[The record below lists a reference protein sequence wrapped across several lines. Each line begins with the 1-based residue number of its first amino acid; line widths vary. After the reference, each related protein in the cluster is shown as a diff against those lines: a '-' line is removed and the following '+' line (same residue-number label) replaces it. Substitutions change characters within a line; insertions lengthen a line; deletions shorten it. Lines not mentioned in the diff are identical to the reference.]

1 MASNWIA
8 PVNNSVDLSGVIKSP
23 PNSIDAYFLNPSK
36 NSFDMSLSNVLKTI
50 GNIGSAFTPFAGIA
64 SAIGSFFGQDN
75 QNELQLQAQRE
86 TNAQNYKIWQEQQQ
100 HNIDMFNLQ
109 NDANIANWEMQHR
122 ASVNDWKMQQ
132 EYNTAFAQRQR
143 LEDAGLNPYLMMN
156 GGSAGVAQSQP
167 NMPNMNGAQATP
179 AGAPQ
184 MQAPHPSAFI
194 DPITTALNQMQQSL
208 VSSSQALKNVV
219 DTGATAEKTPVEVNN
234 INADTGKKEAE
245 AGKAEAEAKES
256 VSRTELNNINKY
268 WKPKL
273 FEQDKI
279 FKDRTNQSLFWS
291 NSILRNQA
299 LISDLTFNEEINL
312 KRATTMNMLLD
323 VDTKRQLLS
332 YMPAEQAATLY
343 LMSCQAASEVKKGH
357 MYEANAKAF
366 IAQAFSSISQGYMY
380 KQQGNYYGAL
390 STGQNYDNQVRFY
403 GLEDEKK
410 ATQYYWKSQY
420 ENNWFDYD
428 SQKGF
433 NTHYK
438 MMNDIYGVGM
448 YKGANYFAT
457 KLYNAANL
465 SLDLDVTR
473 FGADIYDLNEMK
485 GYHFVGQA
493 FRELFGGWFPF
504 SAGYNINYQRP
515 QPQKQMRPIGFAR

>member
-1 MASNWIA
+1 MAMASDWIA

-23 PNSIDAYFLNPSK
+23 PNSIDAYFLNPLK
-36 NSFDMSLSNVLKTI
+36 NRFDMSLSNVLKTI

-132 EYNTAFAQRQR
+132 DYNTASAQRQR
-143 LEDAGLNPYLMMN
+143 LEDAGLNPYLMMQ
-156 GGSAGVAQSQP
+156 GGNAGVAQSQP

-194 DPITTALNQMQQSL
+194 DPISTALNQMQQSL

-268 WKPKL
+268 WQPKL
-273 FEQDKI
+273 LEQDKI
-279 FKDRTNQSLFWS
+279 FKDRTNQGLFWS
-291 NSILRNQA
+291 NNILRNQS
-299 LISDLTFNEEINL
+299 LISDLTFQDEIEL
-312 KRATTMNMLLD
+312 KRATTMNMVLD
-323 VDTKRQLLS
+323 ADTKAQLLS
-332 YMPAEQAATLY
+332 FMPAEQAAQLEIMAMQAYQLY
-343 LMSCQAASEVKKGH
+343 ESGKCSAEQAKYFITGQI
-357 MYEANAKAF
+357 ANKAT
-366 IAQAFSSISQGYMY
+366 AFNQRM
-380 KQQGNYYGAL
+380 QGNYYGAM
-390 STGQNYDNQVRFY
+390 TGYYGEMTRGLKFDNDFKFEKFKRY
-403 GLEDEKK
+403 GEDM
-410 ATQYYWKSQY
+410 
-420 ENNWFDYD
+420 F
-428 SQKGF
+428 
-433 NTHYK
+433 
-438 MMNDIYGVGM
+438 
-448 YKGANYFAT
+448 
-457 KLYNAANL
+457 NAAGLSIQLDIASTSN
-465 SLDLDVTR
+465 SLDFEKMLGKWYKDNKPTNFMKWNYYNYRHLGIKPHIEGEFNFSRELGIPGLDAT
-473 FGADIYDLNEMK
+473 N
-485 GYHFVGQA
+485 GYH
-493 FRELFGGWFPF
+493 LNISGG
-504 SAGYNINYQRP
+504 Y
-515 QPQKQMRPIGFAR
+515 K

>member
-1 MASNWIA
+1 MANKI
-8 PVNNSVDLSGVIKSP
+8 
-23 PNSIDAYFLNPSK
+23 
-36 NSFDMSLSNVLKTI
+36 SFDNVLKTV
-50 GNIGSAFTPFAGIA
+50 GNIGAAFTPFAGIA

-86 TNAQNYKIWQEQQQ
+86 TNEQNYKIWQEQQQ

-132 EYNTAFAQRQR
+132 DYNTASAQRQR
-143 LEDAGLNPYLMMN
+143 LEDAGLNPYLMMQ
-156 GGSAGVAQSQP
+156 GGNAGVAQSQP

-194 DPITTALNQMQQSL
+194 DPISTALNQMQQSL

-245 AGKAEAEAKES
+245 TGKAVSEAKES
-256 VSRTELNNINKY
+256 DSRTELNNINKY
-268 WKPKL
+268 WQPKL
-273 FEQDKI
+273 YEQDKI
-279 FKDRTNQSLFWS
+279 FKDRTNQGLFWS
-291 NSILRNQA
+291 NNILRNQS

-323 VDTKRQLLS
+323 ADTKQQLLS
-332 YMPAEQAATLY
+332 YMPAQQAAELY
-343 LMSCQAASEVKKGH
+343 LMSCQAATEVKKGK
-357 MYEANAKAF
+357 MYEANAKSF
-366 IAQAFSSISQGYMY
+366 IAQAFSSIAQGNMYNSMSYMY
-380 KQQGNYYGAL
+380 KQQGDYFGAL
-390 STGQNYDNQVRFY
+390 TTGQNYDNDVRFY
-403 GLEDEKK
+403 SLDDEKK
-410 ATQYYWKSQY
+410 ATKYHWQYQGEK
-420 ENNWFDYD
+420 NWFDFD
-428 SQKGF
+428 VQKGY
-433 NTHYK
+433 NNHYNI
-438 MMNDIYGVGM
+438 MNGVFGAGM
-448 YKGANYFAT
+448 YKGANYYAT
-457 KLYNAANL
+457 KLYNAATL
-465 SLDLDVTR
+465 SLDLDVAR
-473 FGADIYDLNEMK
+473 FGAGIYDLEEMK

-504 SAGYNINYQRP
+504 SAGYNVNYQ
-515 QPQKQMRPIGFAR
+515 QPQQPKQMRPIGFAR